1 VNGAFHVGAVG
12 LQAQQRALE
21 VVSNNIAN
29 VNTPTFKRTDVR
41 FVEMLAIGPDAEVPA
56 ANAALTITGATT
68 GATASGVAARSALAM
83 DEGGTIEA
91 TGRPM
96 DLAIRGRGFIE
107 LAGPGGR
114 TLLWR
119 GGALKTL
126 EDGTLAAADS
136 GLPLRAALSMP
147 TGASDLVI
155 EADGTVRATGAE
167 AESVEIG
174 QITLV
179 TPRDVDA
186 VRAIDGG
193 LFEVPEAADLDEL
206 PPGEDGAGTLV
217 QGGIERSN
225 VEMTTQ
231 MVELMLLQRA
241 YAANAQVVQ
250 AADQM
255 MATANGLRR

>member
-1 VNGAFHVGAVG
+1 MNGAFHVGAVG

-41 FVEMLAIGPDAEVPA
+41 FVEMLAIGSDPEVPT
-56 ANAALTITGATT
+56 ANRSEAS
-68 GATASGVAARSALAM
+68 ASGVAARAALAM

-96 DLAIRGRGFIE
+96 DVAIRGRGFIE

-119 GGALKTL
+119 GGTLKTL
-126 EDGTLAAADS
+126 EDGTIAAAGS
-136 GLPLRAALSMP
+136 GLPLRAALSLP
-147 TGASDLVI
+147 TGATELAI
-155 EADGTVRATGAE
+155 AGDGTVRATGAE
-167 AESVEIG
+167 GESIDIG
-174 QITLV
+174 QIALV
-179 TPRDVDA
+179 TPRDADA

-193 LFEVPEAADLDEL
+193 LFEVADAADLDEL

-231 MVELMLLQRA
+231 MVELMLVQRA